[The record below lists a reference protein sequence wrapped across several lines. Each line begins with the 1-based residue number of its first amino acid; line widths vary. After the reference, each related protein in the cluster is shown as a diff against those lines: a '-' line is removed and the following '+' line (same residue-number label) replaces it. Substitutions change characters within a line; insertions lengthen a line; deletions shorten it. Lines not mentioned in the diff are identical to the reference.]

1 MSEPDPFI
9 IETLERIL
17 AAEWDVSA
25 AGAGGDRETAGLW
38 SAIEDTGLPLAWV
51 DEALGGGGFSLADG
65 FGIARVAAR
74 YAAPVPLAETL
85 LAGWVLEQAGI
96 AMPQGAMSVAM
107 QGVHG
112 RAELDDAGAVSGR
125 FDRISMPSVVE
136 HLVVVN
142 EEGPGIAVA
151 LVPAHSARICD
162 EPVGGAPFGHVD
174 LTSSPAARSGVA
186 ATVSSD
192 HVVQLGAVVRAL
204 QIAGALEHILGR
216 TVGYA
221 NERKQFG
228 RAISKFQA
236 VQHGLA
242 RLAGEVAAAVAASG
256 AAAAAVEHYGLG
268 DARTLF
274 AVASAKVRCGQ
285 AASEGAAIAHQ
296 VHGAIGFAAEYP
308 LHLFTKN
315 LWFWRDDFGSETEW
329 AERLGELVA
338 AKGADDYWAMLT
350 NV

>member
-25 AGAGGDRETAGLW
+25 ARAGQDQEAAGLW
-38 SAIEDTGLPLAWV
+38 GVIEDTGLPLAWV
-51 DEALGGGGFSLADG
+51 DETLGGGGCGLADG

-85 LAGWVLEQAGI
+85 LAGWVLEQAGV
-96 AMPQGAMSVAM
+96 AMPTGAMSLVV

-112 RAELDDAGAVSGR
+112 RAELDGDRSVAGRFERVAMARKADHLAVVSG
-125 FDRISMPSVVE
+125 
-136 HLVVVN
+136 
-142 EEGPGIAVA
+142 EGPGIAVA
-151 LVPAHSARICD
+151 LVPARFAQIAE
-162 EPVGGAPFGHVD
+162 EPGDAALFDRVELTGGALVQIGTVPSV
-174 LTSSPAARSGVA
+174 SPNQ
-186 ATVSSD
+186 
-192 HVVQLGAVVRAL
+192 VVQLGAVVRAL
-204 QIAGALEHILGR
+204 QIAGGLEHILGR

-256 AAAAAVEHYGLG
+256 AAATAVERYGLG
-268 DARTLF
+268 DERTFL

-350 NV
+350 SV

>member
-17 AAEWDVSA
+17 AAKWDVSA
-25 AGAGGDRETAGLW
+25 IRAGEDQDTARLW
-38 SAIEDTGLPLAWV
+38 SVIEDTGLPLAWV
-51 DEALGGGGFSLADG
+51 DEALGGGGFGLGDG

-74 YAAPVPLAETL
+74 YAAPIPLAETL

-96 AMPQGAMSVAM
+96 TMPQGAMTVAM

-112 RAELDDAGAVSGR
+112 RAELDDAHAVSGR
-125 FDRISMPSVVE
+125 FERIAMPSVVE
-136 HLVVVN
+136 NLVVVS
-142 EEGPGIAVA
+142 EEGSGIAVA
-151 LVPAHSARICD
+151 LVPAQFAQISD
-162 EPVGGAPFGHVD
+162 EPVGGPLFGHVG
-174 LTSSPAARSGVA
+174 LTNAAAAQSGAAAAVSP
-186 ATVSSD
+186 D
-192 HVVQLGAVVRAL
+192 QVVQLGAVVRAL

-242 RLAGEVAAAVAASG
+242 RLAGQVAAAVAASG
-256 AAAAAVEHYGLG
+256 AAAAAIEQHGLG

-338 AKGADDYWAMLT
+338 AKGADDYWATLT
-350 NV
+350 AV

>member
-17 AAEWDVSA
+17 SAEWDVTA
-25 AGAGGDRETAGLW
+25 VGTGGDPETVRLW
-38 SAIEDTGLPLAWV
+38 GVIEDTGLPLAWV
-51 DEALGGGGFSLADG
+51 DETLGGGGFGLADG

-74 YAAPVPLAETL
+74 YAAPIPLAETL
-85 LAGWVLEQAGI
+85 LAGWVLAQAGI
-96 AMPQGAMSVAM
+96 AMPAGAMSLAV
-107 QGVHG
+107 QGVQG
-112 RAELDDAGAVSGR
+112 RAEQDGERTVSGR
-125 FDRISMPSVVE
+125 FVRVAMARKADHLAVVTE
-136 HLVVVN
+136 A
-142 EEGPGIAVA
+142 GSGIAVA
-151 LVPAHSARICD
+151 LVPTRLARIAVAED
-162 EPVGGAPFGHVD
+162 GGRPF
-174 LTSSPAARSGVA
+174 
-186 ATVSSD
+186 D
-192 HVVQLGAVVRAL
+192 HVELTRAASVQVGTAASVNPDQVMQLGAAVRAL
-204 QIAGALEHILGR
+204 QIAGALEHVLGR
-216 TVGYA
+216 TVVYA

-256 AAAAAVEHYGLG
+256 AAASAVEQYGLG

-308 LHLFTKN
+308 LHVFTKN

-338 AKGADDYWAMLT
+338 AKGADDYWATLT